1 MSHIV
6 LARCEKSSKI
16 DHFETH
22 TLNFFSIS
30 ERAIFAGRVRG
41 QVNGYMQR
49 YRGPLSHCSWW
60 SSFLTPSIGSLAL
73 AQWLEKSHILREK
86 SNVLS
91 FWHSSICRGR
101 ERPNRCL
108 DATISDTTLSESMQ
122 ALTLTSFYRLSSMVL
137 IMVRMSNFPMKIPF
151 LRMFVNLD

>member
-1 MSHIV
+1 MSHIL
-6 LARCEKSSKI
+6 LARCEKTSKI

-22 TLNFFSIS
+22 KLKFFSIS

-49 YRGPLSHCSWW
+49 YRGPPSHCSWW
-60 SSFLTPSIGSLAL
+60 SPFLTPSIGSLAL
-73 AQWLEKSHILREK
+73 AQWLGKSHILREK
-86 SNVLS
+86 SNFLS

-101 ERPNRCL
+101 GPI
-108 DATISDTTLSESMQ
+108 DAWMHQYSTTLSESMQ

-137 IMVRMSNFPMKIPF
+137 SMVRMSNFPMKIPF